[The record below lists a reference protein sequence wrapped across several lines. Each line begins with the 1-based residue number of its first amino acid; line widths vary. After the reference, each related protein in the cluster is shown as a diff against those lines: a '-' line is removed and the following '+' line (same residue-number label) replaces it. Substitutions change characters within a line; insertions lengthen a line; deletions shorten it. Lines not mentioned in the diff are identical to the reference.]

1 MKQNLLT
8 KNAVVFRVCAKALP
22 QFGFHF
28 GLLMMISAPNMLK
41 EIFLI
46 FFMVFILA
54 TLLNWDSIL
63 DWLNVFHWNP
73 RVG

>member
-1 MKQNLLT
+1 
-8 KNAVVFRVCAKALP
+8 
-22 QFGFHF
+22 
-28 GLLMMISAPNMLK
+28 MLK
-41 EIFLI
+41 ENFLI